1 MKKVMVRKE
10 VKKVMVRKEVK
21 KVMVRGGDEGGYG

>member
-1 MKKVMVRKE
+1 MVREE

>member
-1 MKKVMVRKE
+1 MEGLWLGEEMKG
-10 VKKVMVRKEVK
+10 VMVRKEVK